1 MIFIAKKITLR
12 RCVATKESYQKKQ
25 LIRIVKTPEK
35 QVIVD
40 ESGRA
45 NGRGAYI
52 KKSKE
57 ALEIAIKK
65 KAISRALDIDIPQEI
80 YDQLYSLMK
89 DE

>member
-1 MIFIAKKITLR
+1 MAKKIPLR
-12 RCVATKESYQKKQ
+12 RCVATQESYPKKQ

-80 YDQLYSLMK
+80 YDQVYALMK